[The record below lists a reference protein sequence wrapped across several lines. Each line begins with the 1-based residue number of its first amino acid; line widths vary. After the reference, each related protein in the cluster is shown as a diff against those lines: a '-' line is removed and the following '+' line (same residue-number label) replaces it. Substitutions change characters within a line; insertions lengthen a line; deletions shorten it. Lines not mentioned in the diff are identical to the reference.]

1 MLMILSGCR
10 DHFSDE
16 FFPGQREVFFLFYF
30 WRPQTEKRVLQ
41 KDAVRKFISKNSKQ
55 QLFYISG
62 VTGGPAYSFN
72 QKRQE
77 QISLIKQVLDT
88 P

>member
-1 MLMILSGCR
+1 MTYLLSLMLMILSGCR

-30 WRPQTEKRVLQ
+30 WRPQTE
-41 KDAVRKFISKNSKQ
+41 KNSKQ